1 MRLGREALALARET
15 GDPDALSTVLTRAWA
30 LIDGSE
36 PFWPELRSLYEEA
49 ERVAREAGDPADLA
63 GALHFSGFAGACRGE
78 RALADDKIAES
89 IRLHDSLR
97 RPYYDWTA
105 CLQRQA
111 LAEHRG
117 DLATA
122 EQAVF
127 EAIEHGQR
135 ADVSPNV
142 LRSTLG
148 GCLYQIRRAQ
158 GRLDEMVDLL
168 VEASEAAPDIPLF
181 RIVVAGAYVETDR
194 IEEGRPHYMW
204 LAENE
209 CANVPPDTEY
219 PVTMCGLA
227 RLSYDVRPPVAVAE
241 YVYERLAPF
250 AGTFNWSGQQVTD
263 ANDLGLAMLAAML
276 GRPDDSDR
284 HFADAID
291 LGERAGAQA
300 FLARCH
306 YNWARVLADRGE
318 TEKARVQTELA
329 VHLAEELDLSG
340 PFGIVV
346 RGRALL
352 ESL

>member
-1 MRLGREALALARET
+1 
-15 GDPDALSTVLTRAWA
+15 VI
-30 LIDGSE
+30 IDGSV
-36 PFWPELRSLYEEA
+36 PFWPELRALYEES
-49 ERVAREAGDPADLA
+49 ERVARELGDPVDLA
-63 GALHFSGFAGACRGE
+63 GALHFSGFSAACRGD
-78 RALADDKIAES
+78 RALADEKIAES
-89 IRLHDSLR
+89 IRLNESLR
-97 RPYYDWTA
+97 RPYYNWIA

-122 EQAVF
+122 EQAVL

-135 ADVSPNV
+135 ADLAPSV
-142 LRSTLG
+142 LRTTLG

-168 VEASEAAPDIPLF
+168 AETVEATPDIPLF
-181 RIVVAGAYVETDR
+181 RIVIAGAYVETDR

-227 RLSYDVRPPVAVAE
+227 RLSYDVRPPVDVAE

-263 ANDLGLAMLAAML
+263 ANDLGLAMLAATL
-276 GRPDDSDR
+276 GRVDDSDR
-284 HFADAID
+284 HFADAVD
-291 LGERAGAQA
+291 LGERAGARA

-306 YNWARVLADRGE
+306 YNWARILADRGE
-318 TEKARVQTELA
+318 TEKARAQAEIA
-329 VHLAEELDLSG
+329 VGLGEELDLTG

-346 RGRALL
+346 RGRAILDAL
-352 ESL
+352 